1 MAENDNNISLN
12 NSFLGRGWKFP
23 VTFTEDS
30 FTVELAE
37 DEVDIA
43 QSIQII
49 LNTALGERVMQPDFG
64 ANLDD
69 LLFERIDITTLT
81 MITNRL
87 KRAFLYHE
95 SRIEVNDIDL
105 VPDTENGIIQVT
117 VDYTITSTNTRTNM
131 VYPYYL
137 NEGTDI

>member
-37 DEVDIA
+37 DEVDIV

-117 VDYTITSTNTRTNM
+117 VDYTITSTNTRTNL

>member
-1 MAENDNNISLN
+1 MAENDNNISVN
-12 NSFLGRGWKFP
+12 RSFLGRGWKFP
-23 VTFTEDS
+23 VTFAEDS
-30 FTVELAE
+30 FTVELVE

-64 ANLDD
+64 ANLED

-81 MITNRL
+81 IITNRL

-95 SRIEVNDIDL
+95 SRIDVNDINL
-105 VPDTENGIIQVT
+105 TPDIQNGIIQVII
-117 VDYTITSTNTRTNM
+117 DYTIVSTNTRTNL

>member
-1 MAENDNNISLN
+1 MSDSKVDINK
-12 NSFLGRGWKFP
+12 SFLGRGWKFP
-23 VTFTEDS
+23 VTFVEDS
-30 FTVELAE
+30 FSVELVE
-37 DEVDIA
+37 EEQDIA
-43 QSIQII
+43 ESIQII
-49 LNTALGERVMQPDFG
+49 LNTALGERVMRPDFG
-64 ANLDD
+64 SNLED

-95 SRIEVNDIDL
+95 SRVNIEDIDL
-105 VPDTENGIIQVT
+105 TPDPENGIIQVT
-117 VDYTITSTNTRTNM
+117 ISYTIVATNTRTNL

>member
-1 MAENDNNISLN
+1 MAENTNNINLN
-12 NSFLGRGWKFP
+12 ESFLGRGWQFP

-30 FTVELAE
+30 FTVELVE
-37 DEVDIA
+37 DETDIA

-49 LNTALGERVMQPDFG
+49 LNTTLGERVMQPDFG
-64 ANLDD
+64 ANLED
-69 LLFERIDITTLT
+69 LLFEKIDITTLT
-81 MITNRL
+81 IITNRL

-95 SRIEVNDIDL
+95 SRIKINDIDL
-105 VPDTENGIIQVT
+105 TPDIANGILQVI
-117 VDYTITSTNTRTNM
+117 VDYTVVSTNSRTNL

>member
-1 MAENDNNISLN
+1 MTENEDNTGLN
-12 NSFLGRGWKFP
+12 KSFLGRGWKFP

-37 DEVDIA
+37 DEDDIA

-64 ANLDD
+64 ANLED
-69 LLFERIDITTLT
+69 LLFERIDVTTLT

-95 SRIEVNDIDL
+95 SRINVDKIDL
-105 VPDTENGIIQVT
+105 TPDIPNGIIQVIIEYT
-117 VDYTITSTNTRTNM
+117 VVSTNTRTNL
-131 VYPYYL
+131 VYPFYL

>member
-117 VDYTITSTNTRTNM
+117 VDYTITSTNTRTNL